1 MFFVLVT
8 SLLDTA
14 LILSGEILSWS
25 LLGVEGFS
33 SSSLVSVYLTEHCL
47 RPILKISL
55 VPLL

>member
-1 MFFVLVT
+1 MFFILVT

-14 LILSGEILSWS
+14 LTLSGEILSWS

-33 SSSLVSVYLTEHCL
+33 SPSLVSVYLTKHCL